1 MNREIAKEFLD
12 DKTISID
19 QLIGALLEHGKKYVL
34 KAGEGA
40 DLKTYAGRVVIL
52 GSQQVTIENDKEE
65 RTTLRLHTIRYL
77 TEE

>member
-1 MNREIAKEFLD
+1 MNREVAKEFLD

-19 QLIGALLEHGKKYVL
+19 QVVGALLEIGKKYVL
-34 KAGEGA
+34 QAGVGS

-52 GSQQVTIENDKEE
+52 GSQQVTIENEQEE
-65 RTTLRLHTIRYL
+65 RTTLKLHTIRYL